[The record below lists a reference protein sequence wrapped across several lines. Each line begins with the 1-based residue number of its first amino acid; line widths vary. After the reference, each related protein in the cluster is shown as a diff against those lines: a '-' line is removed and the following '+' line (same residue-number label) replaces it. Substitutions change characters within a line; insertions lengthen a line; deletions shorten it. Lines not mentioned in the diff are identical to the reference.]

1 MYKTFIAGL
10 TALCLTFSTAA
21 PARANG
27 MTEDQIGKILFG
39 LIATGIVAKIIENN
53 QSNSNAAIA
62 PNPWMPHAVEAPRPP
77 RPHIVETPRPS
88 RPHLINPLRHPRGER
103 HRMVLPRNCVKTL
116 DTQYGSYRLFQRNC
130 MRKNYRFVSDLPRR
144 CEVRIVTHN
153 GPRNGWDPRCL
164 REAGY
169 TARRR

>member
-10 TALCLTFSTAA
+10 TAVSLTLSSAA
-21 PARANG
+21 PAQANG

-53 QSNSNAAIA
+53 QSNPSAAIA
-62 PNPWMPHAVEAPRPP
+62 PNPWVPQTAEAPRPH
-77 RPHIVETPRPS
+77 RPQIVEAPRPS
-88 RPHLINPLRHPRGER
+88 RPHLVNPRGER
-103 HRMVLPRNCVKTL
+103 NRMVLPRNCVKTL

-130 MRKNYRFVSDLPRR
+130 MRQNHRFVSDLPRR
-144 CEVRIVTHN
+144 CKVRIATHN